1 MGNKIF
7 LFLCPCCCKH
17 EPEDDNDETN
27 KTETNP
33 YISIID
39 NEDNNET
46 LKILIKKN
54 KKNDSEVND
63 GLRQD
68 VLILNVEEKD
78 DVDNSEKIIS
88 LGINIGALK
97 TVYSIFSEINGK
109 YVSNVLLMNNSSR
122 IIPSIICYTK
132 SHRLFGDN
140 SLSSLK
146 QNLDTSYNNL
156 SRLIDF
162 DENNN
167 LYKDELKYMFS
178 QENNLKLLKE
188 IGNECI
194 IADFLSLIN
203 KYYFEKQKI
212 EYDTTTISVPDFY
225 TENQKEILQII
236 CESIGMKNINI
247 INESTAITMYYGYT
261 KYRDLFVQETNEVD
275 PTIEKNILFIDIG
288 YSKTSFILS
297 YFKYNKFEVK
307 YVDYIPNIGGRNFD
321 ELIYNYCV
329 DKFKQENNIEDSD
342 ISIKMKYRLIE
353 EIKKKRIQ
361 LTVSDEINILV
372 DSFYED
378 KDLQLIL
385 KKDFLEEKIQDLIK
399 EISNKY
405 EKVLLY
411 SKENKIKIDYVE
423 IAGELMRTPIL
434 QSIIENKNLKICKTI
449 LIDECTSVGAALY
462 GTFIKG
468 NFPVSQLKNIIPFN
482 PRKEKNSNVNINHLK
497 NKIKEHIE
505 KEKKRD
511 SEYENLLIE
520 KSRISK
526 LYYSIKNSIID
537 KEKFKEQLKK
547 LNQIDKKIKNV
558 KNLES
563 LMSIE
568 NELNE
573 ISKEISHLKEGEKT
587 ESSTQLNE

>member
-1 MGNKIF
+1 
-7 LFLCPCCCKH
+7 
-17 EPEDDNDETN
+17 
-27 KTETNP
+27 
-33 YISIID
+33 
-39 NEDNNET
+39 
-46 LKILIKKN
+46 
-54 KKNDSEVND
+54 
-63 GLRQD
+63 
-68 VLILNVEEKD
+68 
-78 DVDNSEKIIS
+78 
-88 LGINIGALK
+88 
-97 TVYSIFSEINGK
+97 
-109 YVSNVLLMNNSSR
+109 MNNSSR

-297 YFKYNKFEVK
+297 YFTYNKFEVK

-329 DKFKQENNIEDSD
+329 DKFDLESTEEHKIEIND
-342 ISIKMKYRLIE
+342 KMKYRLIE

-361 LTVSDEINILV
+361 LTVNDEINILV
-372 DSFYED
+372 DAFYED
-378 KDLQLIL
+378 
-385 KKDFLEEKIQDLIK
+385 QDLNIK
-399 EISNKY
+399 INTNDFKD
-405 EKVLLY
+405 KIHIIDLLNLIDKKLDSVIDF

-434 QSIIENKNLKICKTI
+434 QKMIENKNLKICKTI

-587 ESSTQLNE
+587 ESSIQLNE

>member
-1 MGNKIF
+1 
-7 LFLCPCCCKH
+7 
-17 EPEDDNDETN
+17 
-27 KTETNP
+27 
-33 YISIID
+33 
-39 NEDNNET
+39 
-46 LKILIKKN
+46 
-54 KKNDSEVND
+54 
-63 GLRQD
+63 
-68 VLILNVEEKD
+68 
-78 DVDNSEKIIS
+78 
-88 LGINIGALK
+88 
-97 TVYSIFSEINGK
+97 
-109 YVSNVLLMNNSSR
+109 MNNSSR

-132 SHRLFGDN
+132 ENRIIGENAKSY
-140 SLSSLK
+140 LK
-146 QNLDTSYNNL
+146 QNLSTSYNNL
-156 SRLIDF
+156 SRIIDTEIKEEEKKF
-162 DENNN
+162 F
-167 LYKDELKYMFS
+167 FS
-178 QENNLKLLKE
+178 DDFKFNCYNKKNEKKE
-188 IGNECI
+188 IKEI
-194 IADFLSLIN
+194 YVIADYLSIIN
-203 KYYFEKQKI
+203 NYYSREGLQ
-212 EYDTTTISVPDFY
+212 YDFTCLSVPDFY
-225 TENQKEILQII
+225 NDKYKENLTLI
-236 CESIGMKNINI
+236 CESIGMKKIKI
-247 INESTAITMYYGYT
+247 YNESSAITMYYGYT
-261 KYRDLFVQETNEVD
+261 KYRDLFVQEKNKVN

-288 YSKTSFILS
+288 YSKTSFSFILS

-321 ELIYNYCV
+321 ELIYDYCV

-434 QSIIENKNLKICKTI
+434 QSIIEIENLKICKTI

>member
-1 MGNKIF
+1 
-7 LFLCPCCCKH
+7 
-17 EPEDDNDETN
+17 
-27 KTETNP
+27 
-33 YISIID
+33 
-39 NEDNNET
+39 
-46 LKILIKKN
+46 
-54 KKNDSEVND
+54 
-63 GLRQD
+63 
-68 VLILNVEEKD
+68 
-78 DVDNSEKIIS
+78 
-88 LGINIGALK
+88 
-97 TVYSIFSEINGK
+97 
-109 YVSNVLLMNNSSR
+109 
-122 IIPSIICYTK
+122 
-132 SHRLFGDN
+132 
-140 SLSSLK
+140 
-146 QNLDTSYNNL
+146 
-156 SRLIDF
+156 
-162 DENNN
+162 
-167 LYKDELKYMFS
+167 
-178 QENNLKLLKE
+178 
-188 IGNECI
+188 
-194 IADFLSLIN
+194 
-203 KYYFEKQKI
+203 
-212 EYDTTTISVPDFY
+212 
-225 TENQKEILQII
+225 
-236 CESIGMKNINI
+236 
-247 INESTAITMYYGYT
+247 
-261 KYRDLFVQETNEVD
+261 
-275 PTIEKNILFIDIG
+275 
-288 YSKTSFILS
+288 
-297 YFKYNKFEVK
+297 
-307 YVDYIPNIGGRNFD
+307 
-321 ELIYNYCV
+321 
-329 DKFKQENNIEDSD
+329 
-342 ISIKMKYRLIE
+342 MKYRLIE

-434 QSIIENKNLKICKTI
+434 QSIIEIENLKICKTI

-505 KEKKRD
+505 KENKRD

-568 NELNE
+568 KELNE

-587 ESSTQLNE
+587 ESSIQLNE

>member
-1 MGNKIF
+1 
-7 LFLCPCCCKH
+7 
-17 EPEDDNDETN
+17 
-27 KTETNP
+27 
-33 YISIID
+33 
-39 NEDNNET
+39 
-46 LKILIKKN
+46 
-54 KKNDSEVND
+54 
-63 GLRQD
+63 
-68 VLILNVEEKD
+68 
-78 DVDNSEKIIS
+78 
-88 LGINIGALK
+88 
-97 TVYSIFSEINGK
+97 
-109 YVSNVLLMNNSSR
+109 
-122 IIPSIICYTK
+122 
-132 SHRLFGDN
+132 
-140 SLSSLK
+140 
-146 QNLDTSYNNL
+146 
-156 SRLIDF
+156 
-162 DENNN
+162 
-167 LYKDELKYMFS
+167 
-178 QENNLKLLKE
+178 
-188 IGNECI
+188 
-194 IADFLSLIN
+194 
-203 KYYFEKQKI
+203 
-212 EYDTTTISVPDFY
+212 
-225 TENQKEILQII
+225 
-236 CESIGMKNINI
+236 
-247 INESTAITMYYGYT
+247 
-261 KYRDLFVQETNEVD
+261 
-275 PTIEKNILFIDIG
+275 
-288 YSKTSFILS
+288 
-297 YFKYNKFEVK
+297 
-307 YVDYIPNIGGRNFD
+307 
-321 ELIYNYCV
+321 
-329 DKFKQENNIEDSD
+329 
-342 ISIKMKYRLIE
+342 MKYRLIE

-434 QSIIENKNLKICKTI
+434 QSIIEIENLKICKTI

-505 KEKKRD
+505 KENKRD

-547 LNQIDKKIKNV
+547 LNQIDKKLKNV
-558 KNLES
+558 KNLEF